1 MSESRWSS
9 YQTIEPFRLSDATS
23 DVKFADLQP
32 RRRFLHPLEDAARI
46 IRTGITAA
54 GTAVLVATSP
64 TVITLHI
71 PAGHPVT
78 PSATWFTRTQRR
90 RGISLSEAR
99 SIAIRAVERAENLR
113 ALRASAEAEE
123 TLAFQDAH

>member
-9 YQTIEPFRLSDATS
+9 YQTVEPFKLSDATS
-23 DVKFADLQP
+23 DVEFADWQP
-32 RRRFLHPLEDAARI
+32 GRRFLHPLEAAARV

-71 PAGHPVT
+71 PPGYPVT
-78 PSATWFTRTQRR
+78 PSATWFIRPQRR

-99 SIAIRAVERAENLR
+99 AIAIRSVERAENLR
-113 ALRASAEAEE
+113 ALRARAEAEE
-123 TLAFQDAH
+123 TLAFQDAS